1 MFAVTK
7 QGVGRFIRNMRERGA
22 KPNRRVEEALHHS
35 PTTAIVDAIILSEI
49 HRMCSRGAELAAAHR
64 TAIQISS
71 HLNAIARR
79 GAQKDLA

>member
-7 QGVGRFIRNMRERGA
+7 KGVDRFILTMGEPGT

-35 PTTAIVDAIILSEI
+35 PATAIVDAIILSEI
-49 HRMCSRGAELAAAHR
+49 RNMCRRGDELAAAHR

-71 HLNAIARR
+71 QLHAIARR
-79 GAQKDLA
+79 ET